1 MKETEEKP
9 KSWIEEAWEYSR
21 MAIENDLP
29 TTIDG
34 MNPKQWMD
42 YMFDHTV
49 VLANDDPEKEQFK
62 ELDARG
68 VIQLRLLDGPVGAE
82 RFAEF
87 LYHKLNDF
95 VQQETLGRVKIARV
109 EFFEN
114 KRNSA
119 IYEG

>member
-1 MKETEEKP
+1 
-9 KSWIEEAWEYSR
+9 
-21 MAIENDLP
+21 
-29 TTIDG
+29 
-34 MNPKQWMD
+34 MD

-49 VLANDDPEKEQFK
+49 VLANDDPEKEQFE

-119 IYEG
+119 SYEQ